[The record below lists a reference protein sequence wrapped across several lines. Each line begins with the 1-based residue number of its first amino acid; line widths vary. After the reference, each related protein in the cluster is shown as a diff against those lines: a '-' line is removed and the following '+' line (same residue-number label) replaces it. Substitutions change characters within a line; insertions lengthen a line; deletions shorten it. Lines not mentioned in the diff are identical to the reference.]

1 MLAVVRA
8 GVDRDGFAIIYAE
21 HRDAMVRLAFLLTSD
36 AHRAEEVVAE
46 AFVKVW
52 KQWRAGE
59 VRQVR
64 PYLRRAVVNEANSSL
79 RRRYLERRVTAR
91 RTGDDRGVLHHD
103 EEAAAR
109 DELWQA
115 IARLPERQRHVVVL
129 RFYEDLTV
137 ADTAAVLGVS
147 EGTVKSQSS
156 KAFDRLGTVLSGA
169 SAGPAGEGVR

>member
-8 GVDRDGFAIIYAE
+8 GIDGDGFAVVYAE
-21 HRDAMVRLAFLLTSD
+21 HRDPMVRLAFLLTSD

-52 KQWRAGE
+52 KQWRAGR
-59 VRQVR
+59 VRDVGA
-64 PYLRRAVVNEANSSL
+64 YLRRAVVNEANSSL
-79 RRRYLERRVTAR
+79 RRRYLERRHAR
-91 RTGDDRGVLHHD
+91 RVDGDARGIRHHD
-103 EEAAAR
+103 EVAAER

-137 ADTAAVLGVS
+137 ADTAAVLGVT

-156 KAFDRLGTVLSGA
+156 KAFDRLGAVLSGA

>member
-8 GVDRDGFAIIYAE
+8 GVDRDGFAVVYAE
-21 HRDAMVRLAFLLTSD
+21 HRDPMVRLAFLLTSD

-46 AFVKVW
+46 AFIKVF
-52 KQWRAGE
+52 KQWRAGR
-59 VRQVR
+59 VRHVGA
-64 PYLRRAVVNEANSSL
+64 YLRRAVVNEANSSL
-79 RRRYLERRVTAR
+79 RRRYLEQRHARRVDGDAR
-91 RTGDDRGVLHHD
+91 GIRHHD
-103 EEAAAR
+103 EAAAHR

-137 ADTAAVLGVS
+137 ADTAAVLGVT

-156 KAFDRLGTVLSGA
+156 KAFDRLEAVLSGA